1 MLKEHNS
8 TQIFKASS
16 NKNGNLRYPLFGLQ
30 GNLDTQFLTGSAA
43 PAMYV
48 MTMVLLIVAFQT
60 SLFFVCLV
68 VAKI

>member
-1 MLKEHNS
+1 MLKVHNS
-8 TQIFKASS
+8 VQTFKASG
-16 NKNGNLRYPLFGLQ
+16 NENGNLRYPLFGLQ
-30 GNLDTQFLTGSAA
+30 GNLDTQFLTGFAA

-48 MTMVLLIVAFQT
+48 ITMVLLIIAFQT